1 MLVSVICVKVSSGGN
16 NSKRNLSSVTS
27 FEKAEIMKTGVKTDQ
42 KRTKTNQGQD
52 VDKLQTTIRFSQDS
66 IQQST
71 VRSSQIPDMKYVI
84 EQLTTISQKLITKAE
99 LKQQLDENKQQII
112 QHMTETTGKLES
124 RVLTLE
130 IENDTLKTKNSY
142 KRLKKPI

>member
-1 MLVSVICVKVSSGGN
+1 MM
-16 NSKRNLSSVTS
+16 KR
-27 FEKAEIMKTGVKTDQ
+27 GVKTDQ

-71 VRSSQIPDMKYVI
+71 VRSSQDPDMKCVI
-84 EQLTTISQKLITKAE
+84 EQLTTISQKLITKDD
-99 LKQQLDENKQQII
+99 LKQQLDENKQQLI
-112 QHMTETTGKLES
+112 QHMTEAIEKFES

-130 IENDTLKTKNSY
+130 IENDTLKKKTV
-142 KRLKKPI
+142 KR